1 MIVDSLLIGA
11 LLGFALG
18 SSLGAGL
25 MAIMADRQRRTL

>member
-25 MAIMADRQRRTL
+25 MAIMDDRQRSQ

>member
-25 MAIMADRQRRTL
+25 MAIMADRQRSQ